1 MRRSGRGGRSR
12 GVVAALAAA
21 ALLCVVTR
29 GSAQPPVAPASAE
42 PSKDPAQFLRRPPR
56 PATVKGAFNLVAIG
70 DLLYSHPLASY
81 PDPKLQQAIALI
93 RTGDV
98 TIGNKEGV
106 FFDLKA
112 FRGSGY
118 GDGLLW
124 GEAALGADMRAM
136 GIDMVSVANN
146 HSMDFGWS
154 GLRDSLHLLDD
165 AGIAYAGGGRSLSE
179 ARQAGYLRTPKGVI
193 ALVAAASTFKPN
205 AGAND
210 AFEDVPARPGISLL
224 RWRKVNLVTASQMA
238 LIRRL
243 ATERASPY
251 EPAPAA
257 DARQVSFGGEL
268 YRLADHAGLHY
279 QMNLYDLAGLL
290 QAVRVAKRNANLVV
304 FTIHTHETAT
314 GEDDDNPQPPDF
326 LIRLAHDVVDAGAD
340 VFIGTGIHDLRGIE
354 IYKGRPVFYGMS
366 SFFINGEIKMV
377 QESALQAYA
386 DSGGKAAAGSPH
398 KTAGS
403 KGCYQVRSAGNPR
416 TWYDSMVAVT
426 DFDQG
431 RARTVT
437 IHPLDL
443 GDTCDRSR
451 RGLPH
456 LAAPA
461 DARRILADLQS
472 YSAPFG
478 TRIAVDGSVGVIRIP

>member
-1 MRRSGRGGRSR
+1 MRSSQASR
-12 GVVAALAAA
+12 LRVAAAALATA
-21 ALLCVVTR
+21 ALLCVGTR
-29 GSAQPPVAPASAE
+29 AWAQPPAAPASAG
-42 PSKDPAQFLRRPPR
+42 PSKDPAQFLRHPPR
-56 PATVKGAFNLVAIG
+56 PATIRGAFKLVAVG
-70 DLLYSHPLASY
+70 DLLYSHPFASY
-81 PDPKLQQAIALI
+81 PDPKLQQVFALI
-93 RTGDV
+93 RSGDV
-98 TIGNKEGV
+98 TLGNKEGV
-106 FFDLKA
+106 FFDLKS
-112 FRGSGY
+112 FQGSGY

-146 HSMDFGWS
+146 HSMDFGWP
-154 GLRDSLHLLDD
+154 GLRDSLHLLDE
-165 AGIAYAGGGRSLSE
+165 AGIVYAGGGRSLSE
-179 ARQAGYLRTPKGVI
+179 ARQAGYLRTPKGDV

-210 AFEDVPARPGISLL
+210 AFEDVPARAGISLL

-243 ATERASPY
+243 AMERASQY

-257 DARQVSFGGEL
+257 DAQEVSFGSEL

-279 QMNLYDLAGLL
+279 EMNLYDLAGLL
-290 QAVRVAKRNANLVV
+290 QAVRAAKRNANLVV

-326 LIRLAHDVVDAGAD
+326 LVQLAHDVVGAGAD

-366 SFFINGEIKMV
+366 SFFINGDIKVV

-386 DSGGKAAAGSPH
+386 DSERKPAAGPQR
-398 KTAGS
+398 KTTGPG
-403 KGCYQVRSAGNPR
+403 KCYQVRSGGNPR
-416 TWYDSMVAVT
+416 TWYDSMVAVI
-426 DFDQG
+426 DFNAG
-431 RARTVT
+431 EARTVT

-456 LAAPA
+456 LAEPA
-461 DARRILADLQS
+461 DARRILANLQK
-472 YSAPFG
+472 YSALFG
-478 TRIAVDGSVGVIRIP
+478 TRIAVDGSVGVIHIQ